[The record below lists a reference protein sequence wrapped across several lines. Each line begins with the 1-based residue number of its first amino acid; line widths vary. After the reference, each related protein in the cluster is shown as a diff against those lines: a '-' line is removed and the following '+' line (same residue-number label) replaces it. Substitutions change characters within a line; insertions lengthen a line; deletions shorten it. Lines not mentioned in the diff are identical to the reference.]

1 MKFINVQYELTKT
14 ERVLFLLMKNMS
26 LRTLQKMTMA
36 SLYLSSNGNICQV
49 LKRQM
54 NVNHKLKICL
64 SYKEQKILAGVYT
77 CEI

>member
-64 SYKEQKILAGVYT
+64 SYEEQKILAGVYT